1 MNLSRRELFNQTR
14 QDSSDSQTES
24 ESAAD
29 KIEVSP
35 PPGQPAIGRN
45 VPRNPAIAP
54 VDQTQHPAHINKGDQ
69 QPEQNDAYHPDAV
82 RITHT
87 PDGLKLPDLHEGV
100 LDQDKLHQLF
110 SDIAKFTKVFGIIAR
125 YQKRGFE
132 DGTNVSLRQAEKLL
146 NEKEVRAVQIRYLY
160 DNGEWWDT
168 LMPTPKGIRL
178 VRIRHD
184 PS

>member
-1 MNLSRRELFNQTR
+1 MNLSRRELFNKNK
-14 QDSSDSQTES
+14 QDSQSNAES
-24 ESAAD
+24 HRAD
-29 KIEVSP
+29 QKIEVSP

-45 VPRNPAIAP
+45 APRNPAIAP
-54 VDQTQHPAHINKGDQ
+54 VDQTQHPAHLNKNKQDVNQ
-69 QPEQNDAYHPDAV
+69 DDTHHPDAI

-87 PDGLKLPDLHEGV
+87 PDGLKLPELHEGL
-100 LDQDKLHQLF
+100 LDKDTLHQLF
-110 SDIAKFTKVFGIIAR
+110 TDIAKHTKVFGIIAR

-146 NEKEVRAVQIRYLY
+146 NEKLIRAIQIRYLY

-168 LMPTPKGIRL
+168 LMPTPNGIRL